1 MGAEHFKFK
10 FTVDQIRELIKTDA
24 DEWYEAMCEVLPLW
38 QINTVERVAG
48 FIAQCGHESAGFKV
62 LSENL
67 NYSADALNK
76 IFPKYFVKAGR
87 DAQAYHRQPEKIA
100 NVIYANRMDNG
111 DTNSGDGWR
120 FRGGGLIQLT
130 GRHNYTQFAKAVE
143 MSVEEAVNYVRTK
156 KGAIDSACWFWDT
169 NNINKYC
176 DAGDIVGMTKRI
188 NGGTIGLEDRKKHY
202 THAIEVLGGQVSV
215 AQHQEDDDHDVDEE
229 YNTVLKVGSRGPLV
243 QELQQALGLSAD
255 GIFGPGTKKALMDW
269 QAANGLA
276 ADGIAGPKTLG
287 LLLD

>member
-10 FTVDQIRELIKTDA
+10 FTRDQVRELISNEPDA
-24 DEWYEAMCEVLPLW
+24 WYEAMCEVLPLW

-48 FIAQCGHESAGFKV
+48 FIAQCGHESGGFKV

-87 DAQAYHRQPEKIA
+87 DAQQYHRQPEKIA

-111 DTNSGDGWR
+111 DTASGDGWR

-130 GRHNYTQFAKAVE
+130 GRHNYTKFAEAVE
-143 MSVEEAVNYVRTK
+143 MSIEEAVDYVRTK

-169 NNINKYC
+169 NGINRYC
-176 DAGDIVGMTKRI
+176 DSNDIVTMTKRI
-188 NGGTIGLEDRKKHY
+188 NGGTIGLEDRKKHWE
-202 THAIEVLGGQVSV
+202 HAIHVLGGNVS
-215 AQHQEDDDHDVDEE
+215 HSSSDHDDDDDADETH
-229 YNTVLKVGSRGPLV
+229 NVVLKVGSKGPLV
-243 QELQQALGLSAD
+243 KELQEALGIGAD
-255 GIFGPGTKKALMDW
+255 GDFGPGTKKALMAW

-287 LLLD
+287 MLLD